1 MEKGVPW
8 RSWTLDPRA
17 HSNYAPAYV
26 RLRSLGTTSS
36 TKLVGEVYN
45 GSTSSESQGFDPLVV
60 PTLVDRQER
69 RVVVDSK
76 AICEYVDQVVPKVC
90 LIPPEH
96 AVLIRKHLALV
107 DETPHQGILY
117 GLHLADVV
125 AERKDPL
132 VVAFAGVISNAQ
144 AGQLKSLQAR
154 LAEDLA
160 PELRKLY
167 EAKKKKTE
175 LAKSAVGKL
184 SGLKETYRAM
194 LAKVDAMLLELEA
207 DLRKTGGPYV
217 CGTTCTMA
225 DLVWHCSL
233 LRLYELG
240 FEDHY
245 AQEKL
250 PRVHEYAHRILRRDT
265 FARATYLWPYKPVT
279 RNLKLLMSEQMPLQ
293 AFFLNLMSK
302 ILLGPLH
309 MHSSPGVD
317 ADVTDGINADDL
329 ADGVPESF
337 DHLCK
342 QMKDYNM
349 DADLKPHGSRI
360 LVDSKFVVNSEYVN
374 PLVPLNMQRLKLAL
388 RHDVPI
394 RFRQFQSTTSDYKV
408 AARFQK
414 REDHPGFLWVIDIP
428 ENHFG
433 ARNIQDVSSRSNE
446 SETLFP
452 PYSMFQVVEVSNQR
466 CHLKALPWVWEEYEP
481 RSAQGEPF
489 DLDDEPITGC
499 VRCCV

>member
-1 MEKGVPW
+1 MADDASHAFQLALEGLKDLKVKCEVINGNGSEPRFDLFHFEWSICSWKTRIVLMEKGVPW

-302 ILLGPLH
+302 ILLGGW
-309 MHSSPGVD
+309 S
-317 ADVTDGINADDL
+317 
-329 ADGVPESF
+329 
-337 DHLCK
+337 
-342 QMKDYNM
+342 
-349 DADLKPHGSRI
+349 
-360 LVDSKFVVNSEYVN
+360 
-374 PLVPLNMQRLKLAL
+374 
-388 RHDVPI
+388 
-394 RFRQFQSTTSDYKV
+394 
-408 AARFQK
+408 
-414 REDHPGFLWVIDIP
+414 
-428 ENHFG
+428 
-433 ARNIQDVSSRSNE
+433 
-446 SETLFP
+446 
-452 PYSMFQVVEVSNQR
+452 
-466 CHLKALPWVWEEYEP
+466 
-481 RSAQGEPF
+481 
-489 DLDDEPITGC
+489 
-499 VRCCV
+499 CCCL